1 MPAHIYDHIHMYC
14 VCAHPSAAH
23 TQFALQ
29 VLPVVFAVSATLTP
43 SDLGFSVKEMDFG
56 CVGLHESVL
65 SSMTITNTSSLVQ
78 EIGFVNVPNVRTYVC
93 TYMLCVLVCMQCVGV
108 Q

>member
-1 MPAHIYDHIHMYC
+1 MYC
-14 VCAHPSAAH
+14 VRAHPSAAR
-23 TQFALQ
+23 TQFTLQ

-93 TYMLCVLVCMQCVGV
+93 MYVHVMCVGVHAMCRCVGV